1 MIKRLVKLLSKMSIP
16 QSPVTEVAVETT
28 TTNIVQPT
36 TTISQ
41 EFNTVQEGKAT
52 ILTPKQDEVF
62 YNPIQQFNRDLSI
75 MAIKAYDEI
84 RHEKMQAIKKKKK
97 SNKKTKLNGLKI
109 LESLAASGLR
119 SCRYGLE
126 IPEAGKIVANDMLAE
141 AVKSINKNIEY
152 NKLTEKVVANQG
164 DAIKFMGSTD
174 EKFHIV
180 DLDPYGTAAPFIDSA
195 IQCLEDDGMLLVT
208 CTDAGVL
215 AGSGYPEKCFALY
228 GGNNFGNAYVNGE
241 SNHEV
246 GIRLI
251 LNLIAS
257 TAAKY
262 KKTIEPML
270 SLSIDYYFRIFVK
283 VKTSPINVKNHASET
298 MLTYGCNGCGHKIVQ
313 PLGIRN
319 NTKFQYPKLQ
329 GPISANCQ
337 YCGTSYNV
345 AGPMYAGSL
354 HNREF
359 IDKVLKI
366 NESSDKVIYATH
378 ERIKGMLTL
387 ASNELDDAPF
397 FFNLNQ
403 LCSIFKSP
411 PISIEQ
417 YTKAVGNLGYK
428 VSLTHAKKNCV
439 KTNLPWNL
447 NLLINRAWQI
457 DQNEK
462 YVKEMESKN
471 VDELNEKVKEKLAKL
486 KANIDINP
494 SLGESTVGWKILN
507 YFRSNMNEEEKAV
520 SIDFEKSNEEFE
532 KIAKLRKVKMVRY
545 QENPRKNW
553 GPMARPK

>member
-1 MIKRLVKLLSKMSIP
+1 MSIP
-16 QSPVTEVAVETT
+16 PSSTSAMETT
-28 TTNIVQPT
+28 TTNIVQPNS
-36 TTISQ
+36 TISQ

-84 RHEKMQAIKKKKK
+84 RHEKIQAIKKKSK
-97 SNKKTKLNGLKI
+97 NKRTKLNGLKI

-141 AVKSINKNIEY
+141 AVKSINKNVEY
-152 NKLTEKVVANQG
+152 NKLTDKVVANQG
-164 DAIKFMGSTD
+164 DGIKFMGSTD

-270 SLSIDYYFRIFVK
+270 SLSIDYYFRVFVK

-313 PLGIRN
+313 PLGMKN

-329 GPISANCQ
+329 GPISSNCQ
-337 YCGTSYNV
+337 YCGISYNV
-345 AGPMYAGSL
+345 AGPMYAGNL

-366 NESSDKVIYATH
+366 NESSDKEIYATH

-471 VDELNEKVKEKLAKL
+471 VDELNEKIKEKLIKL
-486 KANIDINP
+486 KDNIGINP
-494 SLGESTVGWKILN
+494 SLAESSPGWKILN
-507 YFRSNMNEEEKAV
+507 YFKTNMNEEEKSV
-520 SIDFEKSNEEFE
+520 SIDFETGNEEFE

>member
-16 QSPVTEVAVETT
+16 PSSTSAMETT
-28 TTNIVQPT
+28 TTNIVQPNS
-36 TTISQ
+36 TISQ

-75 MAIKAYDEI
+75 MVIKAYDEI
-84 RHEKMQAIKKKKK
+84 RHEKIQAIKKKSK
-97 SNKKTKLNGLKI
+97 NKRTKLNGLKI

-141 AVKSINKNIEY
+141 AVKSINKNVEY
-152 NKLTEKVVANQG
+152 NKLTDKVVANQG

-270 SLSIDYYFRIFVK
+270 SLSIDYYFRVLVK

-313 PLGIRN
+313 PLGMKN

-329 GPISANCQ
+329 GPISSNCQ

-345 AGPMYAGSL
+345 AGPMYAGNL

-366 NESSDKVIYATH
+366 NESSDKEIYATH

-471 VDELNEKVKEKLAKL
+471 VDELNEKIKEKLIKL
-486 KANIDINP
+486 KDNIGINP
-494 SLGESTVGWKILN
+494 SLAESSPGWKILN
-507 YFRSNMNEEEKAV
+507 YFKTNMNEEEKSV
-520 SIDFEKSNEEFE
+520 SIDFETGNEEFE

>member
-1 MIKRLVKLLSKMSIP
+1 MSIP
-16 QSPVTEVAVETT
+16 PSSTSAMETT
-28 TTNIVQPT
+28 TTNIVQPNS
-36 TTISQ
+36 TISQ

-84 RHEKMQAIKKKKK
+84 RHEKIQAIKKKSK
-97 SNKKTKLNGLKI
+97 NKRTKLNGLKI

-141 AVKSINKNIEY
+141 AVKSINKNVEY
-152 NKLTEKVVANQG
+152 NKLTDKVVANQG

-270 SLSIDYYFRIFVK
+270 SLSIDYYFRVFVK

-313 PLGIRN
+313 PLGMKN

-329 GPISANCQ
+329 GPISSNCQ

-345 AGPMYAGSL
+345 AGPMYAGNL

-366 NESSDKVIYATH
+366 NESSDKEIYVTH

-471 VDELNEKVKEKLAKL
+471 VDELNEKIKEKLIKL
-486 KANIDINP
+486 KDNIGINP
-494 SLGESTVGWKILN
+494 SLAESSPGWKILN
-507 YFRSNMNEEEKAV
+507 YFKTNMNEEEKSV
-520 SIDFEKSNEEFE
+520 SIDFETGNEEFE

>member
-1 MIKRLVKLLSKMSIP
+1 MSIP
-16 QSPVTEVAVETT
+16 PSSTSAMETT
-28 TTNIVQPT
+28 TTNIVQSNS
-36 TTISQ
+36 TISQ

-84 RHEKMQAIKKKKK
+84 RHEKIQAIKKKSK
-97 SNKKTKLNGLKI
+97 NKRTKLNGLKI

-141 AVKSINKNIEY
+141 AVKSINKNVEY
-152 NKLTEKVVANQG
+152 NKLTDKVVANQG

-270 SLSIDYYFRIFVK
+270 SLSIDYYFRVFVK
-283 VKTSPINVKNHASET
+283 VKTSQINVKNHASET

-313 PLGIRN
+313 PLGMKN

-329 GPISANCQ
+329 GPISSNCQ

-345 AGPMYAGSL
+345 AGPMYAGNL

-366 NESSDKVIYATH
+366 NESSDKEIYATH

-471 VDELNEKVKEKLAKL
+471 VDELNEKIKEKLIKL
-486 KANIDINP
+486 KDNIGINP
-494 SLGESTVGWKILN
+494 SLAESSPGWKILN
-507 YFRSNMNEEEKAV
+507 YFKTNMNEEEKSV
-520 SIDFEKSNEEFE
+520 SIDFETGNEEFE

>member
-16 QSPVTEVAVETT
+16 PSSTSAMETT
-28 TTNIVQPT
+28 TTNIVQSNS
-36 TTISQ
+36 TISQ

-84 RHEKMQAIKKKKK
+84 RHEKIQAIKKKSK
-97 SNKKTKLNGLKI
+97 NKRTKLNGLKI

-141 AVKSINKNIEY
+141 AVKSINKNVEY
-152 NKLTEKVVANQG
+152 NKLTDKVVANQG

-270 SLSIDYYFRIFVK
+270 SLSIDYYFRVLVK

-313 PLGIRN
+313 PLGMKN

-329 GPISANCQ
+329 GPISSNCQ
-337 YCGTSYNV
+337 YCGISYNV
-345 AGPMYAGSL
+345 AGPMYAGNL

-366 NESSDKVIYATH
+366 NESSDKEIYATH

-471 VDELNEKVKEKLAKL
+471 VDELNEKIKEKLIKL
-486 KANIDINP
+486 KDNIGINP
-494 SLGESTVGWKILN
+494 SLAESSPGWKILN
-507 YFRSNMNEEEKAV
+507 YFKTNMNEEEKSV
-520 SIDFEKSNEEFE
+520 SIDFETGNEEFE

>member
-16 QSPVTEVAVETT
+16 PSSTSAMETT
-28 TTNIVQPT
+28 TTNIVQSNS
-36 TTISQ
+36 TISQ

-84 RHEKMQAIKKKKK
+84 RHEKIQAIKKKSK
-97 SNKKTKLNGLKI
+97 NKRTKLNGLKI

-141 AVKSINKNIEY
+141 AVKSINKNVEY
-152 NKLTEKVVANQG
+152 NKLTDKVVANQG

-270 SLSIDYYFRIFVK
+270 SLSIDYYFRVLVK

-298 MLTYGCNGCGHKIVQ
+298 MLTYGCNGCGHKILQ
-313 PLGIRN
+313 PLGMKN

-329 GPISANCQ
+329 GPISSNCQ

-345 AGPMYAGSL
+345 AGPMYAGNL

-366 NESSDKVIYATH
+366 NESSDKEIYVTN

-471 VDELNEKVKEKLAKL
+471 VDELNEKIKEKLIKL
-486 KANIDINP
+486 KDNIGINP
-494 SLGESTVGWKILN
+494 SLAESSPGWKILN
-507 YFRSNMNEEEKAV
+507 YFKTNMNEEEKSV
-520 SIDFEKSNEEFE
+520 SIDFETGNEEFE

>member
-1 MIKRLVKLLSKMSIP
+1 MSIP
-16 QSPVTEVAVETT
+16 PSSTSAMETT
-28 TTNIVQPT
+28 TTNIVQPNS
-36 TTISQ
+36 TISQ

-84 RHEKMQAIKKKKK
+84 RHEKIQAIKKKSK
-97 SNKKTKLNGLKI
+97 NKRTKLNGLKI

-141 AVKSINKNIEY
+141 AVKSINKNVEY
-152 NKLTEKVVANQG
+152 NKLTDKVVANQG

-270 SLSIDYYFRIFVK
+270 SLSIDYYFRVFVK

-313 PLGIRN
+313 PLGMKN

-329 GPISANCQ
+329 GPISSNCQ
-337 YCGTSYNV
+337 YCGISYNV
-345 AGPMYAGSL
+345 AGPMYAGNL

-366 NESSDKVIYATH
+366 NESSDKEIYATH

-471 VDELNEKVKEKLAKL
+471 VDELNEKIKEKLIKL
-486 KANIDINP
+486 KDNIGINP
-494 SLGESTVGWKILN
+494 SLAESSSGWKILN
-507 YFRSNMNEEEKAV
+507 YFKTNMNEEEKSV
-520 SIDFEKSNEEFE
+520 SIDFETGNEEFE

>member
-1 MIKRLVKLLSKMSIP
+1 MSIP
-16 QSPVTEVAVETT
+16 PSSTSAMETT
-28 TTNIVQPT
+28 TTNIVQPNS
-36 TTISQ
+36 TISQ

-84 RHEKMQAIKKKKK
+84 RHEKIQAIKKK
-97 SNKKTKLNGLKI
+97 NKNKRTKLNGLKI

-141 AVKSINKNIEY
+141 AVKSINKNVEY
-152 NKLTEKVVANQG
+152 NKLTDKVVANQG

-270 SLSIDYYFRIFVK
+270 SLSIDYYFRVFVK

-313 PLGIRN
+313 PLGMKN

-329 GPISANCQ
+329 GPISSNCQ
-337 YCGTSYNV
+337 YCGISYNV
-345 AGPMYAGSL
+345 AGPMYAGNL

-366 NESSDKVIYATH
+366 NESSDKEIYATH

-471 VDELNEKVKEKLAKL
+471 VDELNEKIKEKLIKL
-486 KANIDINP
+486 KDNIGINP
-494 SLGESTVGWKILN
+494 SLAESSPGWKILN
-507 YFRSNMNEEEKAV
+507 YFKTNMNEEEKSV
-520 SIDFEKSNEEFE
+520 SIDFETGNEEFE

>member
-16 QSPVTEVAVETT
+16 PSSTSAMETT
-28 TTNIVQPT
+28 TTNIVQPNS
-36 TTISQ
+36 TIFQ
-41 EFNTVQEGKAT
+41 EFNTVQEGKAM

-84 RHEKMQAIKKKKK
+84 RHEKIQAIKKKSK
-97 SNKKTKLNGLKI
+97 NKRTKLNGLKI

-141 AVKSINKNIEY
+141 AVKSINKNVEY
-152 NKLTEKVVANQG
+152 NKLTDKVVANQG

-270 SLSIDYYFRIFVK
+270 SLSIDYYFRVFVK

-313 PLGIRN
+313 PLGMKN

-329 GPISANCQ
+329 GPISSNCQ

-345 AGPMYAGSL
+345 AGPMYAGNL

-366 NESSDKVIYATH
+366 NESSDKEIYATH

-471 VDELNEKVKEKLAKL
+471 VDELNEKIKEKLIKL
-486 KANIDINP
+486 KDNIGINP
-494 SLGESTVGWKILN
+494 SLAESSPGWKILN
-507 YFRSNMNEEEKAV
+507 YFKTNMNEEEKSV
-520 SIDFEKSNEEFE
+520 SIDFETGNEEFE

>member
-1 MIKRLVKLLSKMSIP
+1 MSIP
-16 QSPVTEVAVETT
+16 PSSTSAMETT
-28 TTNIVQPT
+28 TTNIVQPNS
-36 TTISQ
+36 TISQ

-75 MAIKAYDEI
+75 MVIKAYDEI
-84 RHEKMQAIKKKKK
+84 RHEKIQAIKKKSK
-97 SNKKTKLNGLKI
+97 NKRTKLNGLKI

-141 AVKSINKNIEY
+141 AVKSINKNVEY
-152 NKLTEKVVANQG
+152 NKLTDKVVANQG

-270 SLSIDYYFRIFVK
+270 SLSIDYYFRVFVK

-313 PLGIRN
+313 PLGMKN

-329 GPISANCQ
+329 GPISSNCQ

-345 AGPMYAGSL
+345 AGPMYAGNL

-366 NESSDKVIYATH
+366 NESSDKEIYVTH

-471 VDELNEKVKEKLAKL
+471 VDELNEKIKEKLIKL
-486 KANIDINP
+486 KDNIGINP
-494 SLGESTVGWKILN
+494 SLAESSPGWKILN
-507 YFRSNMNEEEKAV
+507 YFKTNMNEEEKSV
-520 SIDFEKSNEEFE
+520 SIDFETGNEEFE

>member
-16 QSPVTEVAVETT
+16 PSSTSAMETT
-28 TTNIVQPT
+28 TTNIVQPNS
-36 TTISQ
+36 TISQ

-75 MAIKAYDEI
+75 MVIKAYDEI
-84 RHEKMQAIKKKKK
+84 RHEKIQAIKKKSK
-97 SNKKTKLNGLKI
+97 NKRTKLNGLKI

-141 AVKSINKNIEY
+141 AVKSINKNVEY
-152 NKLTEKVVANQG
+152 NKLTDKVVANQG

-270 SLSIDYYFRIFVK
+270 SLSIDYYFRVFVK

-313 PLGIRN
+313 PLGMKN

-329 GPISANCQ
+329 GPISSNCQ

-345 AGPMYAGSL
+345 AGPMYAGNL

-366 NESSDKVIYATH
+366 NESSDKEIYVTH

-471 VDELNEKVKEKLAKL
+471 VDELNEKIKEKLIKL
-486 KANIDINP
+486 KDNIGINP
-494 SLGESTVGWKILN
+494 SLAESSPGWKILN
-507 YFRSNMNEEEKAV
+507 YFKTNMNEEEKSV
-520 SIDFEKSNEEFE
+520 SIDFETGNEEFE

>member
-1 MIKRLVKLLSKMSIP
+1 MSIP

>member
-16 QSPVTEVAVETT
+16 PSSTSAMETT
-28 TTNIVQPT
+28 TTNIVQPNS
-36 TTISQ
+36 TISQ

-84 RHEKMQAIKKKKK
+84 RHEKIQAIKKKSK
-97 SNKKTKLNGLKI
+97 NKRTKLNGLKI

-141 AVKSINKNIEY
+141 AVKSINKNVEY
-152 NKLTEKVVANQG
+152 NKLTDKVVANQG

-270 SLSIDYYFRIFVK
+270 SLSIDYYFRVFVK

-313 PLGIRN
+313 PLGMKN

-329 GPISANCQ
+329 GPISSNCQ

-345 AGPMYAGSL
+345 AGPMYAGNL

-366 NESSDKVIYATH
+366 NESSDKEIYVTN

-471 VDELNEKVKEKLAKL
+471 VDELNEKIKEKLIKL
-486 KANIDINP
+486 KDNIGINP
-494 SLGESTVGWKILN
+494 SLAESSPGWKILN
-507 YFRSNMNEEEKAV
+507 YFKTNMNEEEKSV
-520 SIDFEKSNEEFE
+520 SIDFETGNEEFE

>member
-1 MIKRLVKLLSKMSIP
+1 MSIP
-16 QSPVTEVAVETT
+16 PSSTSAMETT
-28 TTNIVQPT
+28 TTNIVQSNS
-36 TTISQ
+36 TISQ

-75 MAIKAYDEI
+75 MVIKAYDEI
-84 RHEKMQAIKKKKK
+84 RHEKIQAIKKKSK
-97 SNKKTKLNGLKI
+97 NKRTKLNGLKI

-141 AVKSINKNIEY
+141 AVKSINKNVEY
-152 NKLTEKVVANQG
+152 NKLTDKVVANQG

-270 SLSIDYYFRIFVK
+270 SLSIDYYFRVFVK

-313 PLGIRN
+313 PLGMKN

-329 GPISANCQ
+329 GPISSNCQ
-337 YCGTSYNV
+337 YCGISYNV
-345 AGPMYAGSL
+345 AGPMYAGNL

-366 NESSDKVIYATH
+366 NESSDKEIYATH

-471 VDELNEKVKEKLAKL
+471 VDELNEKIKEKLIKL
-486 KANIDINP
+486 KDNIGINP
-494 SLGESTVGWKILN
+494 SLAESSPGWKILN
-507 YFRSNMNEEEKAV
+507 YFKTNMNEEEKSV
-520 SIDFEKSNEEFE
+520 SIDFETGNEEFE

>member
-16 QSPVTEVAVETT
+16 PSSTSAMETT
-28 TTNIVQPT
+28 TTNIVQPNS
-36 TTISQ
+36 TISQ

-52 ILTPKQDEVF
+52 ILTPKKDEVF

-84 RHEKMQAIKKKKK
+84 RHEKIQAIKKKSK
-97 SNKKTKLNGLKI
+97 NKRTKLNGLKI

-141 AVKSINKNIEY
+141 AVKSINKNVEY
-152 NKLTEKVVANQG
+152 NKLTDKVVANQG

-270 SLSIDYYFRIFVK
+270 SLSIDYYFRVLVK

-313 PLGIRN
+313 PLGMKN

-329 GPISANCQ
+329 GPISSNCQ

-345 AGPMYAGSL
+345 AGPMYAGNL

-366 NESSDKVIYATH
+366 NESSDKEIYVTN

-471 VDELNEKVKEKLAKL
+471 VDELNEKIKEKLIKL
-486 KANIDINP
+486 KDNIGINQ
-494 SLGESTVGWKILN
+494 SLAESSPGWKILN
-507 YFRSNMNEEEKAV
+507 YFKTNMNEEEKSV
-520 SIDFEKSNEEFE
+520 SIDFETGNEEFE

>member
-16 QSPVTEVAVETT
+16 PSSTSAMETT
-28 TTNIVQPT
+28 TTNIVQPNS
-36 TTISQ
+36 TISQ

-84 RHEKMQAIKKKKK
+84 RHEKIQAIKKKSK
-97 SNKKTKLNGLKI
+97 NKRTKLNGLKI

-141 AVKSINKNIEY
+141 AVKSINKNVEY
-152 NKLTEKVVANQG
+152 NKLTDKVVANQG

-270 SLSIDYYFRIFVK
+270 SLSIDYYFRVFVK

-313 PLGIRN
+313 PLGMKN

-329 GPISANCQ
+329 GPISSNCQ

-345 AGPMYAGSL
+345 AGPMYAGNL
-354 HNREF
+354 HNCEF

-366 NESSDKVIYATH
+366 NESSDKEIYVTN

-471 VDELNEKVKEKLAKL
+471 VDELNEKIKEKLIKL
-486 KANIDINP
+486 KDNIGINP
-494 SLGESTVGWKILN
+494 SLAESSPGWKILN
-507 YFRSNMNEEEKAV
+507 YFKTNMNEEEKSV
-520 SIDFEKSNEEFE
+520 SIDFETGNEEFE

>member
-1 MIKRLVKLLSKMSIP
+1 MSIP
-16 QSPVTEVAVETT
+16 PSSTSAMETT
-28 TTNIVQPT
+28 TTNIVQSNS
-36 TTISQ
+36 TISQ

-84 RHEKMQAIKKKKK
+84 RHEKIQAIKKKSK
-97 SNKKTKLNGLKI
+97 NKRTKLNGLKI

-141 AVKSINKNIEY
+141 AVKSINKNVEY
-152 NKLTEKVVANQG
+152 NKLTDKVVANQG

-195 IQCLEDDGMLLVT
+195 IQCLEDDGMSLVT

-270 SLSIDYYFRIFVK
+270 SLSIDYYFRVLVK

-313 PLGIRN
+313 PLGMKN

-329 GPISANCQ
+329 GPISSNCQ

-345 AGPMYAGSL
+345 AGPMYAGNL

-366 NESSDKVIYATH
+366 NESSDKEIYATH

-471 VDELNEKVKEKLAKL
+471 VDELNEKIKEKLIKL
-486 KANIDINP
+486 KDNIGINP
-494 SLGESTVGWKILN
+494 SLAESSPGWKILN
-507 YFRSNMNEEEKAV
+507 YFKTNMNEEEKSV
-520 SIDFEKSNEEFE
+520 SIDFETGNEEFE

>member
-16 QSPVTEVAVETT
+16 PSSTSAMETT
-28 TTNIVQPT
+28 TTNIVQPNS
-36 TTISQ
+36 TISQ

-84 RHEKMQAIKKKKK
+84 RHEKIQAIKKKSK
-97 SNKKTKLNGLKI
+97 NKRTKLNGLKI

-141 AVKSINKNIEY
+141 AVKSINKNVEY
-152 NKLTEKVVANQG
+152 NKLTDKVVANQG

-270 SLSIDYYFRIFVK
+270 SLSIDYYFRVLVK

-313 PLGIRN
+313 PLGMKN

-329 GPISANCQ
+329 GPISSNCQ
-337 YCGTSYNV
+337 YCGISYNV
-345 AGPMYAGSL
+345 AGPMYAGNL

-366 NESSDKVIYATH
+366 NESSDKEIYATH

-471 VDELNEKVKEKLAKL
+471 VDELNEKIKEKLIKL
-486 KANIDINP
+486 KDNIGINP
-494 SLGESTVGWKILN
+494 SLAESSPGWKILN
-507 YFRSNMNEEEKAV
+507 YFKTNMNEEEKSV
-520 SIDFEKSNEEFE
+520 SIDFETGNEEFE

>member
-16 QSPVTEVAVETT
+16 PSSTSAMETT
-28 TTNIVQPT
+28 TTNIVQPNS
-36 TTISQ
+36 TIFQ

-84 RHEKMQAIKKKKK
+84 RHEKIQAIKKKSK
-97 SNKKTKLNGLKI
+97 NKRTKLNGLKI

-141 AVKSINKNIEY
+141 AVKSINKNVEY
-152 NKLTEKVVANQG
+152 NKLTDKVVANQG

-270 SLSIDYYFRIFVK
+270 SLSIDYYFRVFVK

-313 PLGIRN
+313 PLGMKN

-329 GPISANCQ
+329 GPISSNCQ

-345 AGPMYAGSL
+345 AGPMYAGNL

-366 NESSDKVIYATH
+366 NESSDKEIYATH

-471 VDELNEKVKEKLAKL
+471 VDELNEKIKEKLIKL
-486 KANIDINP
+486 KDNIGINP
-494 SLGESTVGWKILN
+494 SLAESSPGWKILN
-507 YFRSNMNEEEKAV
+507 YFKTNMNEEEKSV
-520 SIDFEKSNEEFE
+520 SIDFETGNEEFE

>member
-1 MIKRLVKLLSKMSIP
+1 MSIP
-16 QSPVTEVAVETT
+16 PSSTSAMETT
-28 TTNIVQPT
+28 TTNIVQSNS
-36 TTISQ
+36 TISQ

-84 RHEKMQAIKKKKK
+84 RHEKIQAIKKKSK
-97 SNKKTKLNGLKI
+97 NKRTKLNGLKI

-141 AVKSINKNIEY
+141 AVKSINKNVEY
-152 NKLTEKVVANQG
+152 NKLTDKVVANQG

-270 SLSIDYYFRIFVK
+270 SLSIDYYFRVFVK

-313 PLGIRN
+313 PLGMKN

-329 GPISANCQ
+329 GPISSNCQ

-345 AGPMYAGSL
+345 AGPMYAGNL
-354 HNREF
+354 HNCEF

-366 NESSDKVIYATH
+366 NESSDKEIYATH

-457 DQNEK
+457 NQNEK

-471 VDELNEKVKEKLAKL
+471 VDELNEKIKEKLIKL
-486 KANIDINP
+486 KDNIGINP
-494 SLGESTVGWKILN
+494 SLAESSPGWKILN
-507 YFRSNMNEEEKAV
+507 YFKTNMNEEEKSV
-520 SIDFEKSNEEFE
+520 SIDFETGNEEFE

>member
-16 QSPVTEVAVETT
+16 PSSTSAMETT
-28 TTNIVQPT
+28 TTNIVQPNS
-36 TTISQ
+36 TISQ

-84 RHEKMQAIKKKKK
+84 RHEKIQAIKKK
-97 SNKKTKLNGLKI
+97 NKNKRTKLNGLKI

-141 AVKSINKNIEY
+141 AVKSINKNVEY
-152 NKLTEKVVANQG
+152 NKLTDKVVANQG

-270 SLSIDYYFRIFVK
+270 SLSIDYYFRVFVK

-313 PLGIRN
+313 PLGMKN

-329 GPISANCQ
+329 GPISSNCQ

-345 AGPMYAGSL
+345 AGPMYAGNL
-354 HNREF
+354 HNCEF

-366 NESSDKVIYATH
+366 NESSDKEIYATH

-471 VDELNEKVKEKLAKL
+471 VDELNEKIKEKLIKL
-486 KANIDINP
+486 KDNIGINP
-494 SLGESTVGWKILN
+494 SLAESSPGWKILN
-507 YFRSNMNEEEKAV
+507 YFKTNMNEEEKSV
-520 SIDFEKSNEEFE
+520 SIDFETGNEEFE

>member
-16 QSPVTEVAVETT
+16 PSSTSAMETT
-28 TTNIVQPT
+28 TTNIVQSNS
-36 TTISQ
+36 TISQ

-84 RHEKMQAIKKKKK
+84 RHEKIQAIKKKSK
-97 SNKKTKLNGLKI
+97 NKRTKLNGLKI

-141 AVKSINKNIEY
+141 AVKSINKNVEY
-152 NKLTEKVVANQG
+152 NKLTDKVVANQG

-270 SLSIDYYFRIFVK
+270 SLSIDYYFRVLVK

-313 PLGIRN
+313 PLGMKN

-329 GPISANCQ
+329 GPISSNCQ

-345 AGPMYAGSL
+345 AGPMYAGNL

-366 NESSDKVIYATH
+366 NESSDKEIYATH

-471 VDELNEKVKEKLAKL
+471 VDELNEKIKEKLIKL
-486 KANIDINP
+486 KDNIGINP
-494 SLGESTVGWKILN
+494 SLAESSPGWKILN
-507 YFRSNMNEEEKAV
+507 YFKTNMNEEEKSV
-520 SIDFEKSNEEFE
+520 SIDFETGNEEFE

>member
-16 QSPVTEVAVETT
+16 PSSTSAMETT
-28 TTNIVQPT
+28 TTNIVQPNS
-36 TTISQ
+36 TISQ

-84 RHEKMQAIKKKKK
+84 RHEKIQAIKKKSK
-97 SNKKTKLNGLKI
+97 NKRTKLNGLKI

-141 AVKSINKNIEY
+141 AVKSINKNVEY
-152 NKLTEKVVANQG
+152 NKLTDKVVANQG

-270 SLSIDYYFRIFVK
+270 SLSIDYYFRVLVK

-313 PLGIRN
+313 PLGMKN

-329 GPISANCQ
+329 GPISSNCQ

-345 AGPMYAGSL
+345 AGPMYAGNL

-366 NESSDKVIYATH
+366 NESSDKEIYVTN

-471 VDELNEKVKEKLAKL
+471 VDELNEKIKEKLIKL
-486 KANIDINP
+486 KDNIGINP
-494 SLGESTVGWKILN
+494 SLAESSPGWKILN
-507 YFRSNMNEEEKAV
+507 YFKTNMNEEEKSV
-520 SIDFEKSNEEFE
+520 SIDFETGNEEFE

>member
-16 QSPVTEVAVETT
+16 PSSTSAMETT
-28 TTNIVQPT
+28 TTNIVQPNS
-36 TTISQ
+36 TISQ

-75 MAIKAYDEI
+75 MVIKAYDEI
-84 RHEKMQAIKKKKK
+84 RHEKIQAIKKKSK
-97 SNKKTKLNGLKI
+97 NKRTKLNGLKI

-141 AVKSINKNIEY
+141 AVKSINKNVEY
-152 NKLTEKVVANQG
+152 NKLTDKVVANQG

-270 SLSIDYYFRIFVK
+270 SLSIDYYFRVFVK

-313 PLGIRN
+313 PLGMKN

-329 GPISANCQ
+329 GPISSNCQ

-345 AGPMYAGSL
+345 AGPMYAGNL

-366 NESSDKVIYATH
+366 NESSDKEIYVTH

-457 DQNEK
+457 DQNKK

-471 VDELNEKVKEKLAKL
+471 VDELNEKIKEKLIKL
-486 KANIDINP
+486 KDNIGINP
-494 SLGESTVGWKILN
+494 SLAESSPGWKILN
-507 YFRSNMNEEEKAV
+507 YFKTNMNEEEKSV
-520 SIDFEKSNEEFE
+520 SIDFETGNEEFE

>member
-16 QSPVTEVAVETT
+16 PSSTSAMETT
-28 TTNIVQPT
+28 TTNIVQSNS
-36 TTISQ
+36 TISQ

-84 RHEKMQAIKKKKK
+84 RHEKIQAIKKKSK
-97 SNKKTKLNGLKI
+97 NKRTKLNGLKI

-141 AVKSINKNIEY
+141 AVKSINKNVEY
-152 NKLTEKVVANQG
+152 NKLTDKVVANQG

-195 IQCLEDDGMLLVT
+195 IQCLEDDGMSLVT

-270 SLSIDYYFRIFVK
+270 SLSIDYYFRVFVK

-313 PLGIRN
+313 PLGMKN

-329 GPISANCQ
+329 GPISSNCQ

-345 AGPMYAGSL
+345 AGPMYAGNL

-366 NESSDKVIYATH
+366 NESSDKEIYVTN

-471 VDELNEKVKEKLAKL
+471 VDELNEKIKEKLIKL
-486 KANIDINP
+486 KDNIGINP
-494 SLGESTVGWKILN
+494 SLAESSPGWKILN
-507 YFRSNMNEEEKAV
+507 YFKTNMNEEEKSV
-520 SIDFEKSNEEFE
+520 SIDFETGNEEFE

>member
-1 MIKRLVKLLSKMSIP
+1 MSIP
-16 QSPVTEVAVETT
+16 PSSTSAMETT
-28 TTNIVQPT
+28 TTNIVQPNS
-36 TTISQ
+36 TISQ

-75 MAIKAYDEI
+75 MVIKAYDEI
-84 RHEKMQAIKKKKK
+84 RHEKIQAIKKKSK
-97 SNKKTKLNGLKI
+97 NKRTKLNGLKI

-141 AVKSINKNIEY
+141 AVKSINKNVEY
-152 NKLTEKVVANQG
+152 NKLTDKVVANQG

-270 SLSIDYYFRIFVK
+270 SLSIDYYFRVLVK

-313 PLGIRN
+313 PLGMKN

-329 GPISANCQ
+329 GPISSNCQ

-345 AGPMYAGSL
+345 AGPMYAGNL

-366 NESSDKVIYATH
+366 NESSDKEIYATH

-471 VDELNEKVKEKLAKL
+471 VDELNEKIKEKLIKL
-486 KANIDINP
+486 KDNIGINP
-494 SLGESTVGWKILN
+494 SLAESSPGWKILN
-507 YFRSNMNEEEKAV
+507 YFKTNMNEEEKSV
-520 SIDFEKSNEEFE
+520 SIDFETGNEEFE

>member
-16 QSPVTEVAVETT
+16 PSSTSAMETT
-28 TTNIVQPT
+28 TTNIVQSNS
-36 TTISQ
+36 TISQ

-75 MAIKAYDEI
+75 MVIKAYDEI
-84 RHEKMQAIKKKKK
+84 RHEKIQAIKKKSK
-97 SNKKTKLNGLKI
+97 NKRTKLNGLKI

-141 AVKSINKNIEY
+141 AVKSINKNVEY
-152 NKLTEKVVANQG
+152 NKLTDKVVANQG

-270 SLSIDYYFRIFVK
+270 SLSIDYYFRVFVK

-313 PLGIRN
+313 PLGMKN

-329 GPISANCQ
+329 GPISSNCQ

-345 AGPMYAGSL
+345 AGPMYAGNL

-366 NESSDKVIYATH
+366 NESSDKEIYATH

-457 DQNEK
+457 NQNEK

-471 VDELNEKVKEKLAKL
+471 VDELNEKIKEKLIKL
-486 KANIDINP
+486 KDNIGINP
-494 SLGESTVGWKILN
+494 SLAESSPGWKILN
-507 YFRSNMNEEEKAV
+507 YFKTNMNEEEKSV
-520 SIDFEKSNEEFE
+520 SIDFETGNEEFE

>member
-1 MIKRLVKLLSKMSIP
+1 MSIP
-16 QSPVTEVAVETT
+16 PSSTSAMETT
-28 TTNIVQPT
+28 TTNIVQPNS
-36 TTISQ
+36 TISQ

-75 MAIKAYDEI
+75 MVIKAYDEI
-84 RHEKMQAIKKKKK
+84 RHEKIQAIKKKSK
-97 SNKKTKLNGLKI
+97 NKRTKLNGLKI

-141 AVKSINKNIEY
+141 AVKSINKNVEY
-152 NKLTEKVVANQG
+152 NKLTDKVVANQG

-270 SLSIDYYFRIFVK
+270 SLSIDYYFRVFVK

-313 PLGIRN
+313 PLGMKN

-329 GPISANCQ
+329 GPISSNCQ

-345 AGPMYAGSL
+345 AGPMYAGNL

-366 NESSDKVIYATH
+366 NESSDKEIYATH

-471 VDELNEKVKEKLAKL
+471 VDELNEKIKEKLIKL
-486 KANIDINP
+486 KDNIGINP
-494 SLGESTVGWKILN
+494 SLAESSPGWKILN
-507 YFRSNMNEEEKAV
+507 YFKTNMNEEEKSV
-520 SIDFEKSNEEFE
+520 SIDFETGNEEFE

>member
-16 QSPVTEVAVETT
+16 PSSTSAMETT
-28 TTNIVQPT
+28 TTNIVQPNS
-36 TTISQ
+36 TISQ
-41 EFNTVQEGKAT
+41 EFNTVQEGKAM

-84 RHEKMQAIKKKKK
+84 RHEKIQAIKKKSK
-97 SNKKTKLNGLKI
+97 NKRTKLNGLKI

-141 AVKSINKNIEY
+141 AVKSINKNVEY
-152 NKLTEKVVANQG
+152 NKLTDKVVANQG

-270 SLSIDYYFRIFVK
+270 SLSIDYYFRVFVK

-313 PLGIRN
+313 PLGMKN

-329 GPISANCQ
+329 GPISSNCQ

-345 AGPMYAGSL
+345 AGPMYAGNL

-366 NESSDKVIYATH
+366 NESSDKEIYVTN

-471 VDELNEKVKEKLAKL
+471 VDELNEKIKEKLIKL
-486 KANIDINP
+486 KDNIGINP
-494 SLGESTVGWKILN
+494 SLAESSPGWKILN
-507 YFRSNMNEEEKAV
+507 YFKTNMNEEEKSV
-520 SIDFEKSNEEFE
+520 SIDFETGNEEFE

>member
-16 QSPVTEVAVETT
+16 PSSTSAMETT
-28 TTNIVQPT
+28 TTNIVQSNS
-36 TTISQ
+36 TISQ

-84 RHEKMQAIKKKKK
+84 RHEKIQAIKKKSK
-97 SNKKTKLNGLKI
+97 NKRTKLNGLKI

-141 AVKSINKNIEY
+141 AVKSINKNVEY
-152 NKLTEKVVANQG
+152 NKLTDKVLANQG

-270 SLSIDYYFRIFVK
+270 SLSIDYYFRVFVK

-313 PLGIRN
+313 PLGMKN

-329 GPISANCQ
+329 GPISSNCQ

-345 AGPMYAGSL
+345 AGPMYAGNL

-366 NESSDKVIYATH
+366 NESSDKEIYATH

-457 DQNEK
+457 NQNEK

-471 VDELNEKVKEKLAKL
+471 VDELNEKIKEKLIKL
-486 KANIDINP
+486 KDNIGINP
-494 SLGESTVGWKILN
+494 SLAESSPGWKILN
-507 YFRSNMNEEEKAV
+507 YFKTNMNEEEKSV
-520 SIDFEKSNEEFE
+520 SIDFETGNEEFE

>member
-16 QSPVTEVAVETT
+16 PSSTSAMETT
-28 TTNIVQPT
+28 TTNIVQPNS
-36 TTISQ
+36 TISQ

-84 RHEKMQAIKKKKK
+84 RHEKIQAIKKKSK
-97 SNKKTKLNGLKI
+97 NKRTKLNGLKI

-141 AVKSINKNIEY
+141 AVKSINKNVEY
-152 NKLTEKVVANQG
+152 NKLTDKVVANQG

-270 SLSIDYYFRIFVK
+270 SLSIDYYFRVLVK

-313 PLGIRN
+313 PLGMKN

-329 GPISANCQ
+329 GPISSNCQ

-345 AGPMYAGSL
+345 AGPMYAGNL

-366 NESSDKVIYATH
+366 NESSDKEIYVTN

-471 VDELNEKVKEKLAKL
+471 VDELNEKIKEKLIKL
-486 KANIDINP
+486 KDNIGINP
-494 SLGESTVGWKILN
+494 SLAESSPGWKILN
-507 YFRSNMNEEEKAV
+507 YFKTNMNEEEKSV
-520 SIDFEKSNEEFE
+520 SIDFETGNEEFE

-553 GPMARPK
+553 GPMASPK

>member
-16 QSPVTEVAVETT
+16 PSSTSAMETT
-28 TTNIVQPT
+28 TTNIVQPNS
-36 TTISQ
+36 TISQ

-84 RHEKMQAIKKKKK
+84 RHEKIQAIKKKSK
-97 SNKKTKLNGLKI
+97 NKRTKLNGLKI

-141 AVKSINKNIEY
+141 AVKSINKNVEY
-152 NKLTEKVVANQG
+152 NKLTDKVVANQG

-270 SLSIDYYFRIFVK
+270 SLSIDYYFRVLVK

-313 PLGIRN
+313 PLGMKN

-329 GPISANCQ
+329 GPISSNCQ

-345 AGPMYAGSL
+345 AGPKYAGNL

-366 NESSDKVIYATH
+366 NESSDKEIYATH

-471 VDELNEKVKEKLAKL
+471 VDELNEKIKEKLIKL
-486 KANIDINP
+486 KDNIGINP
-494 SLGESTVGWKILN
+494 SLAESSPGWKILN
-507 YFRSNMNEEEKAV
+507 YFKTNMNEEEKSV
-520 SIDFEKSNEEFE
+520 SIDFETGNEEFE

>member
-1 MIKRLVKLLSKMSIP
+1 MSIP
-16 QSPVTEVAVETT
+16 PSSTSAMETT
-28 TTNIVQPT
+28 TTNIVQPNS
-36 TTISQ
+36 TISQ

-84 RHEKMQAIKKKKK
+84 RHEKIQAIKKKSK
-97 SNKKTKLNGLKI
+97 NKRTKLNGLKI

-141 AVKSINKNIEY
+141 AVKSINKNVEY
-152 NKLTEKVVANQG
+152 NKLTDKVVANQG

-270 SLSIDYYFRIFVK
+270 SLSIDYYFRVFVK

-313 PLGIRN
+313 PLGMKN

-329 GPISANCQ
+329 GPISSNCQ

-345 AGPMYAGSL
+345 AGPMYAGNL

-366 NESSDKVIYATH
+366 NESSDKEIYATH

-457 DQNEK
+457 NQNEK

-471 VDELNEKVKEKLAKL
+471 VDELNEKIKEKLIKL
-486 KANIDINP
+486 KDNIGINP
-494 SLGESTVGWKILN
+494 SLAESSPGWKILN
-507 YFRSNMNEEEKAV
+507 YFKTNMNEEEKSV
-520 SIDFEKSNEEFE
+520 SIDFETGNEEFE

>member
-1 MIKRLVKLLSKMSIP
+1 MSIP
-16 QSPVTEVAVETT
+16 PSSTSAMETT
-28 TTNIVQPT
+28 TTNIVQSNS
-36 TTISQ
+36 TISQ

-84 RHEKMQAIKKKKK
+84 RHEKIQAIKKKSK
-97 SNKKTKLNGLKI
+97 NKRTKLNGLKI

-141 AVKSINKNIEY
+141 AVKSINKNVEY
-152 NKLTEKVVANQG
+152 NKLTDKVVANQG

-241 SNHEV
+241 SNHEI

-270 SLSIDYYFRIFVK
+270 SLSIDYYFRVFVK

-313 PLGIRN
+313 PLGMKN

-329 GPISANCQ
+329 GPISSNCQ
-337 YCGTSYNV
+337 YCGISYNV
-345 AGPMYAGSL
+345 AGPMYAGNL

-366 NESSDKVIYATH
+366 NESSDKEIYATH

-471 VDELNEKVKEKLAKL
+471 VDELNEKIKEKLIKL
-486 KANIDINP
+486 KDNIGINP
-494 SLGESTVGWKILN
+494 SLAESSPGWKILN
-507 YFRSNMNEEEKAV
+507 YFKTNMNEEEKSV
-520 SIDFEKSNEEFE
+520 SIDFETGNEEFE

>member
-16 QSPVTEVAVETT
+16 PSSTSAMETT
-28 TTNIVQPT
+28 TTNIVQPNS
-36 TTISQ
+36 TISQ

-84 RHEKMQAIKKKKK
+84 RHEKIQAIKKKSK
-97 SNKKTKLNGLKI
+97 NKRTKLNGLKI

-141 AVKSINKNIEY
+141 AVKSINKNVEY
-152 NKLTEKVVANQG
+152 NKLTDKVVANQG

-270 SLSIDYYFRIFVK
+270 SLSIDYYFRVLVK

-313 PLGIRN
+313 PLGMKN

-329 GPISANCQ
+329 GPISSNCQ

-345 AGPMYAGSL
+345 AGPMYAGNL

-366 NESSDKVIYATH
+366 NESSDKEIYATH

-471 VDELNEKVKEKLAKL
+471 VDELKEKIKEKLIKL
-486 KANIDINP
+486 KDNIGINP
-494 SLGESTVGWKILN
+494 SLAESSPGWKILN
-507 YFRSNMNEEEKAV
+507 YFKTNMNEEEKSV
-520 SIDFEKSNEEFE
+520 SIDFETGNEEFE

>member
-1 MIKRLVKLLSKMSIP
+1 MSIP
-16 QSPVTEVAVETT
+16 PSSTSAMETT
-28 TTNIVQPT
+28 TTNIVQSNS
-36 TTISQ
+36 TISQ
-41 EFNTVQEGKAT
+41 EFNTVQEGKAM

-84 RHEKMQAIKKKKK
+84 RHEKIQAIKKKSK
-97 SNKKTKLNGLKI
+97 NKRTKLNGLKI

-141 AVKSINKNIEY
+141 AVKSINKNVEY
-152 NKLTEKVVANQG
+152 NKLTDKVVANQG

-270 SLSIDYYFRIFVK
+270 SLSIDYYFRVFVK

-313 PLGIRN
+313 PLGMKN

-329 GPISANCQ
+329 GPISSNCQ

-345 AGPMYAGSL
+345 AGPMYAGNL

-366 NESSDKVIYATH
+366 NESSDKEIYATH

-471 VDELNEKVKEKLAKL
+471 VDELNEKIKEKLIKL
-486 KANIDINP
+486 KDNIGINP
-494 SLGESTVGWKILN
+494 SLAESSPGWKILN
-507 YFRSNMNEEEKAV
+507 YFKTNMNEEEKSV
-520 SIDFEKSNEEFE
+520 SIDFETGNEEFE

>member
-16 QSPVTEVAVETT
+16 PSSTSTMETT
-28 TTNIVQPT
+28 TTNIVQPNS
-36 TTISQ
+36 TISQ

-75 MAIKAYDEI
+75 MVIKAYDEI
-84 RHEKMQAIKKKKK
+84 RHEKIQAIKKKSK
-97 SNKKTKLNGLKI
+97 NKRTKLNGLKI

-141 AVKSINKNIEY
+141 AVKSINKNVEY
-152 NKLTEKVVANQG
+152 NKLTDKVVANQG

-270 SLSIDYYFRIFVK
+270 SLSIDYYFRVFVK

-313 PLGIRN
+313 PLGMKN

-329 GPISANCQ
+329 GPISSNCQ

-345 AGPMYAGSL
+345 AGPMYAGNL

-366 NESSDKVIYATH
+366 NESSDKEIYATH

-471 VDELNEKVKEKLAKL
+471 VDELNEKIKEKLIKL
-486 KANIDINP
+486 KDNIGINP
-494 SLGESTVGWKILN
+494 SLAESSPGWKILN
-507 YFRSNMNEEEKAV
+507 YFKTNMNEEEKSV
-520 SIDFEKSNEEFE
+520 SIDFETGNEEFE

>member
-16 QSPVTEVAVETT
+16 PSSTSAMETT
-28 TTNIVQPT
+28 TTNIVQPNS
-36 TTISQ
+36 TISQ

-84 RHEKMQAIKKKKK
+84 RHEKIQAIKKKSK
-97 SNKKTKLNGLKI
+97 NKRTKLNGLKI

-141 AVKSINKNIEY
+141 AVKSINKNVEY
-152 NKLTEKVVANQG
+152 NKLTDKVVANQG

-270 SLSIDYYFRIFVK
+270 SLSIDYYFRVFVK

-313 PLGIRN
+313 PLGMKN

-329 GPISANCQ
+329 GPISSNCQ

-345 AGPMYAGSL
+345 AGPMYAGNL

-366 NESSDKVIYATH
+366 NESSDKEIYVTH

-471 VDELNEKVKEKLAKL
+471 VDELNEKIKEKLIKL
-486 KANIDINP
+486 KDNIGINP
-494 SLGESTVGWKILN
+494 SLAESSPGWKILN
-507 YFRSNMNEEEKAV
+507 YFKTNMNEEEKSV
-520 SIDFEKSNEEFE
+520 SIDFETGNEEFE